1 MKCVILA
8 AGISSRLY
16 PLTLSTPKCLLKV
29 GEYTI
34 LERTIR
40 NVLLH
45 KIHRFVIVTGFQAE
59 MIMDFVRIAFPSLDV
74 EFILNQRFR
83 DTNNAYSLALANQ
96 ALAGEGMF
104 LLDGDIVFHQRIL
117 SDLLNAPYENCL
129 AVRRT
134 TDSNEEE
141 VRVAVDDEWRIL
153 QVGKGVGRDLTLGES
168 IGIEKFSIGGT
179 RRLFEVVSRR
189 MFDERRENEFYE
201 ASFQELIDTGT
212 AIYAIDTRHLP
223 CIEVDTLEDLREAR
237 EMVASKFDQV

>member
-16 PLTLSTPKCLLKV
+16 PLTISTPKCLLKV

-45 KIHRFVIVTGFQAE
+45 KVSRFVIVTGFQAE
-59 MIMDFVRIAFPSLDV
+59 MISDYVRIAFPSLDV
-74 EFILNQRFR
+74 EFIPNPKFR
-83 DTNNAYSLALANQ
+83 DTNNAYSLALTNQ
-96 ALAGEGMF
+96 ALAGEALL
-104 LLDGDIVFHQRIL
+104 LLDGDIVFHHRIL
-117 SDLLNAPYENCL
+117 SDLLSAPYENCL

-134 TDSNEEE
+134 ADSDEEE

-153 QVGKGVGRDLTLGES
+153 QVGKGVNREFTLGES
-168 IGIEKFSIGGT
+168 IGIEKFSVAGT
-179 RRLFEVVSRR
+179 KRLFEVLSRR

-201 ASFQELIDTGT
+201 ASFQELVDTGT
-212 AIYAIDTRHLP
+212 PIYAIDTRHLP

-237 EMVASKFDQV
+237 EKVASKIDEV

>member
-1 MKCVILA
+1 MTCVILA

-45 KIHRFVIVTGFQAE
+45 KTSRFVIVTGFQAE
-59 MIMDFVRIAFPSLDV
+59 MIMDFVRVAFPSLNV
-74 EFILNQRFR
+74 EFIPNPHFR

-96 ALAGEGMF
+96 TLAGEGML
-104 LLDGDIVFHQRIL
+104 LLDGDIVFHHRIL
-117 SDLLNAPYENCL
+117 SQLLSAPYENCL

-134 TDSNEEE
+134 TDSGEEE
-141 VRVAVDDEWRIL
+141 VRVAVDEEWRIL
-153 QVGKGVGRDLTLGES
+153 QVGKGVSKELTLGES

-179 RRLFEVVSRR
+179 RQLFEVLNRR
-189 MFDERRENEFYE
+189 MFVEKRENEFYE
-201 ASFQELIDTGT
+201 ASFQELIKAGIPIF
-212 AIYAIDTRHLP
+212 AVDTRHLP
-223 CIEVDTLEDLREAR
+223 CIEIDTLEDLGKAR
-237 EMVASKFDQV
+237 QMAAYRLDEV

>member
-8 AGISSRLY
+8 AGVSSRLY
-16 PLTLSTPKCLLKV
+16 PLTSATPKCLLKV

-59 MIMDFVRIAFPSLDV
+59 MITDFVRIAFPSLDV
-74 EFILNQRFR
+74 EFILNPQFR
-83 DTNNAYSLALANQ
+83 DTNNAYSLALVNQ
-96 ALAGEGMF
+96 ALAGEGML
-104 LLDGDIVFHQRIL
+104 LLDGDIVFHHRIL
-117 SDLLNAPYENCL
+117 SDLLSAPYENCL

-134 TDSNEEE
+134 TDSDEEE
-141 VRVAVDDEWRIL
+141 IRVAVDDEWRIL
-153 QVGKGVGRDLTLGES
+153 QVGKGVSRELTLGES
-168 IGIEKFSIGGT
+168 IGIEKLSIGGT
-179 RRLFEVVSRR
+179 KRLFEVLSRR
-189 MFDERRENEFYE
+189 IFDERRENEFYE

-212 AIYAIDTRHLP
+212 LIYAIDTRHLP

>member
-59 MIMDFVRIAFPSLDV
+59 MITDFARIAFPSLDV
-74 EFILNQRFR
+74 EFILNPRFR

-96 ALAGEGMF
+96 ALAGEGML
-104 LLDGDIVFHQRIL
+104 LLDGDIVFHHRIL
-117 SDLLNAPYENCL
+117 FDLLSAPHENCL

-153 QVGKGVGRDLTLGES
+153 QVGKGVNRDLTLGES
-168 IGIEKFSIGGT
+168 IGIEKFSVEGT
-179 RRLFEVVSRR
+179 KRLFEVLSRR
-189 MFDERRENEFYE
+189 MFDEKRENEFYE

-212 AIYAIDTRHLP
+212 PIYAVDTRHLP

-237 EMVASKFDQV
+237 EMVASKFHQV

>member
-45 KIHRFVIVTGFQAE
+45 KIRRFVIVTGFQAE

-74 EFILNQRFR
+74 EFIPNPRFR

-96 ALAGEGMF
+96 TLAGEEML
-104 LLDGDIVFHQRIL
+104 LLDGDIVFHHRIL
-117 SDLLNAPYENCL
+117 SDLLSAPYENCL

-134 TDSNEEE
+134 TDSDQEE
-141 VRVAVDDEWRIL
+141 VQVAVDDEWRIL
-153 QVGKGVGRDLTLGES
+153 QVGKGVGRELTLGES
-168 IGIEKFSIGGT
+168 IGIEKFSVEGT
-179 RRLFEVVSRR
+179 KRLFEVLNRR
-189 MFDERRENEFYE
+189 MLDERMENEFYE
-201 ASFQELIDTGT
+201 ASFQELVDTGT
-212 AIYAIDTRHLP
+212 PIYAIDTRHLP

-237 EMVASKFDQV
+237 EKVASKIDEV

>member
-16 PLTLSTPKCLLKV
+16 PLTLSIPKCLLKV

-45 KIHRFVIVTGFQAE
+45 KISRFVIVIGFQAE
-59 MIMDFVRIAFPSLDV
+59 MITDFVRVAFPSLDV

-83 DTNNAYSLALANQ
+83 DTNNAYSLALANET
-96 ALAGEGMF
+96 LAGEEML
-104 LLDGDIVFHQRIL
+104 LLDGDIVFHHRIL
-117 SDLLNAPYENCL
+117 SELLSAPYENCL

-134 TDSNEEE
+134 ADSDEEE

-153 QVGKGVGRDLTLGES
+153 QVGKGVSREFTLGES
-168 IGIEKFSIGGT
+168 IGIEKFSAEGT
-179 RRLFEVVSRR
+179 KRLFQVLSRR

-201 ASFQELIDTGT
+201 ASFQELVDTGT
-212 AIYAIDTRHLP
+212 PIFAVDTRHLP

-237 EMVASKFDQV
+237 EIVASKFHET

>member
-16 PLTLSTPKCLLKV
+16 PLTLSIPKCLLKV

-45 KIHRFVIVTGFQAE
+45 KISRFVIVIGFQAE
-59 MIMDFVRIAFPSLDV
+59 MITDFVRVAFPSLDV

-83 DTNNAYSLALANQ
+83 DTNNAYSLALANET
-96 ALAGEGMF
+96 LAGEEML
-104 LLDGDIVFHQRIL
+104 LLDGDIVFHHRIL
-117 SDLLNAPYENCL
+117 SELLSAPYENCL

-134 TDSNEEE
+134 ADSDEEE

-153 QVGKGVGRDLTLGES
+153 QVGKGVSREFTLGES
-168 IGIEKFSIGGT
+168 IGIEKFSAEGT
-179 RRLFEVVSRR
+179 KRLFQVLSRR

-201 ASFQELIDTGT
+201 ASFQELIDTWT
-212 AIYAIDTRHLP
+212 PIYAVDTRHLP
-223 CIEVDTLEDLREAR
+223 CIEVDTLQDLREAR
-237 EMVASKFDQV
+237 EIVASKFHET

>member
-45 KIHRFVIVTGFQAE
+45 KISRFVIVTGFQAE
-59 MIMDFVRIAFPSLDV
+59 MIMDFVRMAFPSLDA
-74 EFILNQRFR
+74 EFIPNPHFR

-96 ALAGEGMF
+96 TLAGEGML
-104 LLDGDIVFHQRIL
+104 LLDGDIVFHHRIL
-117 SDLLNAPYENCL
+117 SELLSAPYENCL

-134 TDSNEEE
+134 TDSDEEE
-141 VRVAVDDEWRIL
+141 VRVAVDEEWRIL
-153 QVGKGVGRDLTLGES
+153 QVGKGVSKELTLGES
-168 IGIEKFSIGGT
+168 IGIEKFSVGGT
-179 RRLFEVVSRR
+179 KKLFEVLSRR
-189 MFDERRENEFYE
+189 VFEERRENEFYE
-201 ASFQELIDTGT
+201 ASFQELVNTGT
-212 AIYAIDTRHLP
+212 PVFAVDTRHLP
-223 CIEVDTLEDLREAR
+223 CIEIDTLEDLCEAR
-237 EMVASKFDQV
+237 EMVANKLDEV